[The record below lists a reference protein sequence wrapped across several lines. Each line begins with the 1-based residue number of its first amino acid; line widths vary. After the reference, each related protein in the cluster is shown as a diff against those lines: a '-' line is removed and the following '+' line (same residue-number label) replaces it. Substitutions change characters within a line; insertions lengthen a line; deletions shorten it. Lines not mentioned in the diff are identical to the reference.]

1 LPCHTSAR
9 AVGFYYLAN
18 PTGDYSVEGGASVPA
33 GATVTFY
40 AFYAPPAA
48 GVASVDLELGGFGE
62 TVPTPV
68 PA

>member
-1 LPCHTSAR
+1 VDGS
-9 AVGFYYLAN
+9 N
-18 PTGDYSVEGGASVPA
+18 SVPA

-48 GVASVDLELGGFGE
+48 GVTSVDVEIGGFGE

-68 PA
+68 PG